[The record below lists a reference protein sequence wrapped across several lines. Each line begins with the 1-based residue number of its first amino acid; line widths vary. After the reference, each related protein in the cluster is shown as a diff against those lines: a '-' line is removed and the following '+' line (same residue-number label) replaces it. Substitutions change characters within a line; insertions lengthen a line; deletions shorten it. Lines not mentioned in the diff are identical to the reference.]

1 MPEPA
6 RKKDTEKVLP
16 DADALPEASFN
27 NDLSFDDGFGEMT
40 PMAPEPISVRDVPI
54 NPDSLSEDSD
64 APLEMQPDVDIEN
77 PDDESSE
84 QTLASEEEA
93 EDLVAKAQENE
104 ALRAAMTAK
113 IGELTVALRQANDEA
128 QRASE
133 RARELTQQLQKAA
146 PAGEVTRLRN
156 EVQAALSARGMAEED
171 VQAAHNEV
179 ELARAEIARLHARV
193 VELESEGT
201 PPVATAD
208 EHEEARLRAAL
219 EEAQNAIARVEH
231 ANEEI
236 ARKAKDLDAKLAE
249 ARRAEQAAREEVEQ
263 KAKLAE
269 QFERELAL
277 AKNELSLLG
286 DQAADVVRRGHEI
299 DDRKAEL
306 DRVTMALAQSQ
317 MQLAEAK
324 GIAEGAEA
332 RIKDAETRAQSAE
345 AAAAMEKKRAA
356 DFERDTKEARERLDT
371 EAARSFRLSQ
381 RRIPSLQN
389 EIAAEH
395 AQNMELRR
403 KIEKLEAEKR
413 VIAEQ
418 QLEAAT
424 KADEL
429 ERALAAAKARMS
441 DTEII
446 RAGAGHS
453 ASTLADEEIARLA
466 ARAKSAEDERK
477 RLADQIDRKE
487 SSRKEEMRAY
497 EVRLVQVNAESEQ
510 RLEQL
515 LTLRKQARALA
526 TRLSQSMK
534 LAALLADAK
543 SAAERQPILD
553 KIAEIAKEAEAD
565 PGAGQAAPAK
575 PGKQETRVTSAEPQA
590 TGDPDNELKL
600 ERDLDTMPEMP
611 DFKED

>member
-64 APLEMQPDVDIEN
+64 APLEMQPDADIE
-77 PDDESSE
+77 SE
-84 QTLASEEEA
+84 DGEFAPQQQSLASEEEA

-128 QRASE
+128 QRANE

-193 VELESEGT
+193 VELESEST

-249 ARRAEQAAREEVEQ
+249 AKRAEQAAREEVEQ

-332 RIKDAETRAQSAE
+332 RIKEAEARAQSAE

-446 RAGAGHS
+446 RAGAGHTA
-453 ASTLADEEIARLA
+453 ASLADEEIARLA

-553 KIAEIAKEAEAD
+553 KIAEIAKGSRSR
-565 PGAGQAAPAK
+565 PGCGQGSTRQARAR
-575 PGKQETRVTSAEPQA
+575 QETRVTSAEPRRQA
-590 TGDPDNELKL
+590 TRTTSSN
-600 ERDLDTMPEMP
+600 
-611 DFKED
+611 